1 MFFLKLFF
9 RDEGHLYANC
19 LFYILTINPKC
30 HPFQFF
36 NRGIR
41 MYIPILTGVP
51 HGRRSF
57 WDCSHIFLKN
67 VLFEV
72 LFPRWKSP
80 VRQFLLGILTI
91 APKWH
96 LFSVLC
102 SWHTYVHS
110 HPKRDSKWTHKS
122 PKKKCSFAEKNFFFK
137 FIFWNEGHGNC

>member
-30 HPFQFF
+30 NPFQFF

-41 MYIPILTGVP
+41 MYIPILTGVL

-57 WDCSHIFLKN
+57 WDSSHIFLKN
-67 VLFEV
+67 VLFEA

-91 APKWH
+91 DP
-96 LFSVLC
+96 
-102 SWHTYVHS
+102 
-110 HPKRDSKWTHKS
+110 
-122 PKKKCSFAEKNFFFK
+122 K
-137 FIFWNEGHGNC
+137 FIFFQFFARDIRMFIPILRGIQNGGINIRKKSVLLLKKNCF